1 MKMKTKVSLIGALLV
16 ILIIPAVIL
25 GLQHYQPKKTDF
37 TGIKLPLAPAKSA
50 LKNVNTDVL
59 YDEKK
64 WTTNFT
70 HDGAIIKA
78 DGWYYVF
85 STDYMVGAP
94 PTPGIQI
101 RKSKDLIHWQFVGRV
116 FEQVSREAWNWT
128 HGTTF
133 WAPNAI
139 QMNGKYF
146 LYYSVSEVGKRNSYI
161 GLATSDKIEGPWKDE
176 GAVFKSQEGDG
187 NTVNAIDP
195 DITIDKN
202 GQPWMVYGSYF
213 GGIFVT
219 KVDKTTGKLVNPN
232 NQGTLLAQRKD
243 MNFGI
248 EGPEIIY
255 NKKTGYYYLTVSY
268 DWLED
273 TYNVRVAR
281 SKEITGPFLDYNHK
295 DMVDPSDD
303 SFNTGNKIVG
313 PYSFGKD
320 PGWLGTG
327 HNGLLQDGENYYLIH
342 NARAGEDKYW
352 SHLHVRK
359 IVWTDD
365 GWPVVSPERYA
376 GETEQKVTESNLIG
390 DWQQIVLNR
399 FDDTKQ
405 ASTKLQL
412 LANGEIKGSKGRS
425 HWKLTGKNTLK
436 LSLYDPEVAPKNYW
450 NFTVNVLPAWDWE
463 NWNGTL
469 VFTGMNQEG
478 TVIWGK
484 KIIKND

>member
-1 MKMKTKVSLIGALLV
+1 MKNTKFVLLGLLIA
-16 ILIIPAVIL
+16 IIIPAAL
-25 GLQHYQPKKTDF
+25 LTYRHYHPKEDDF
-37 TGIKLPLAPAKSA
+37 TGIKLPKAPAA
-50 LKNVNTDVL
+50 APFKNVNTDVL
-59 YDEKK
+59 YNEKE

-70 HDGAIIKA
+70 HDGTIIRA

-116 FEQVSREAWNWT
+116 FEQVSQEAWDWT

-139 QMNGKYF
+139 KINGKYY

-161 GLATSDKIEGPWKDE
+161 GLATSDKIAGPWKDE
-176 GAVFKSQEGDG
+176 GAVFKTKEGDG

-195 DITIDKN
+195 AVTLDKN

-213 GGIFVT
+213 GGIFIS
-219 KVDKTTGKLVNPN
+219 KVDKNTGKLVNPN

-273 TYNVRVAR
+273 TYNVRVGR
-281 SKEITGPFLDYNHK
+281 SKNITGPFVDYNGR
-295 DMVDPSDD
+295 DMIDPSDE

-313 PYSFGKD
+313 PYSFGND

-359 IVWTDD
+359 MVWTDD

-376 GETEQKVTESNLIG
+376 GETEQKVSESNLIG
-390 DWQQIVLNR
+390 EWQQISLNR
-399 FDDTKQ
+399 FDDGVQ
-405 ASTKLQL
+405 RSTKLQL
-412 LANGEIKGSKGRS
+412 LANGKIKDGKGKS
-425 HWKLTGKNTLK
+425 QWELTGKNTLK
-436 LSLYDPEVAPKNYW
+436 LSVYDPGNAPEDYW
-450 NFTVNVLPAWDWE
+450 DITVKVLPTWDWE
-463 NWNGTL
+463 NWKGTL
-469 VFTGMNQEG
+469 AFTGMNQEG

-484 KIIKND
+484 KIIAK

>member
-1 MKMKTKVSLIGALLV
+1 MKTKTKGILLV
-16 ILIIPAVIL
+16 VLAALIFIPAVIL
-25 GLQHYQPKKTDF
+25 GMKHFQPKENDF
-37 TGIKLPLAPAKSA
+37 TGIKLPSAPAKMPV
-50 LKNVNTDVL
+50 KNVNTDVL

-101 RKSKDLIHWQFVGRV
+101 RKSKDLIHWKFTGRV
-116 FEQVSREAWNWT
+116 FDKVSQEAWDWT
-128 HGTTF
+128 RGTTF
-133 WAPNAI
+133 WAPSVI
-139 QMNGKYF
+139 QMNDQYY

-161 GLATSDKIEGPWKDE
+161 GLATSNKIEGPWKDE
-176 GAVFKSQEGDG
+176 GPVFKSKEGDG

-202 GQPWMVYGSYF
+202 GRPWMVYGSYF
-213 GGIFVT
+213 GGIFIT
-219 KVDKTTGKLVNPN
+219 KVDKNTGKLVNPN
-232 NQGTLLAQRKD
+232 DQGTLLAQRKD
-243 MNFGI
+243 MSAGI

-255 NKKTGYYYLTVSY
+255 NKKTGYYYLSVSY

-281 SKEITGPFLDYNHK
+281 SKNITGPFLDYNHK
-295 DMVDPSDD
+295 DMIDPSDD
-303 SFNTGNKIVG
+303 SFNTGNKIVA
-313 PYSFGKD
+313 PYAFGKD

-359 IVWTDD
+359 MVWTDD

-376 GETEQKVTESNLIG
+376 GEKEQKVIESNLIG
-390 DWQQIVLNR
+390 NWQQIVLNR
-399 FDDTKQ
+399 FEDSLQT
-405 ASTKLQL
+405 STNLQL
-412 LANGEIKGSKGRS
+412 LPNGKIKDEKGKS
-425 HWKLTGKNTLK
+425 SWKLSGQNTLE
-436 LSLYDPEVAPKNYW
+436 LSIYDPGFAPKDYW
-450 NFTVNVLPAWDWE
+450 EFRVKVLPGWDWE
-463 NWNGTL
+463 NWKGTL

-484 KIIKND
+484 KIINK